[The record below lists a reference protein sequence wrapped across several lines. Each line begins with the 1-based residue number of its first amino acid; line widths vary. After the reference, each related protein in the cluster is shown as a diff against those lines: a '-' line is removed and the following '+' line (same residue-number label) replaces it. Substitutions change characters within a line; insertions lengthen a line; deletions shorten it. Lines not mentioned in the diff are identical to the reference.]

1 MIKNQDVTP
10 FAAIAT
16 SRVFR
21 AACALAIGLISLCA
35 AGTADAAWYGE
46 LPVGSSDGPS
56 GGGAPVNALG
66 SAGTD
71 GGETLLQFTSAGHVL
86 GFRADGVIVASA
98 RHMLRIDFLD
108 AGAVVPEADGEV
120 SPESNTGTA
129 APLGRVTYR
138 NIWDGVT
145 AVYEA
150 SGGAI
155 VKSTYYVEATDEGVA
170 VDRIR
175 LGYNRPV
182 RIDEQGNLVLTFEDG
197 TISEGAPVA
206 WQETEGGGRTPVR
219 VSYVLRGEREVGFSL
234 GDHAPGIPVIIDPVM
249 TWNTFLGDSGSDIGY
264 GIAVDGSGNVYVVGG
279 SDATWQGDS
288 SPKRA
293 HYGSGNT
300 DAFAAK
306 LDGSGTLQWN
316 TFLGGSGID
325 NGYGIAVDGSGNV
338 YVSGTSAATWQGTSS
353 PVRPYTSS
361 NDGFAAKLDSSGVLQ
376 WNTFLGGSG
385 DDSGYG
391 IAVDGSG
398 NVYVGGYSNAT
409 WGYSPVRAYTSVYDA
424 IAAKLDSNGAL
435 QWNTFLG
442 GSGNDYGYGIA
453 VDGSGN
459 VYVGGYST
467 ATWQGTSPPVRA
479 YTSSNDGFA
488 AKLDSN
494 GALQWNT
501 FLGDSGNDQGQ
512 GIAVDGSG
520 NVYVGGYSNAT
531 WQGTSPPVRA
541 YTSGIDAFAAKL
553 DSNGALQWNTFLGG
567 SGSDYGYGIAVGGSG
582 NVYVGG
588 SSAATWG
595 SPVRA
600 YTSGFDAI
608 AAKLDSNGALQWN
621 TFLGGSGTN
630 DHARGIALDG
640 SGNIYVAGY
649 SNGTWGSPVR
659 AHYGSALDAFAAKL
673 SPDPFG
679 AGWGYRKQIR
689 IDRTRVAAD
698 QTNFP
703 VLINTT
709 DANWKSTGNGG
720 HVGQTDGGDLV
731 FTAADGVTQ
740 LDHELE
746 KYDATTG
753 EVVAW
758 VRVPT
763 LSSSSDTT
771 ICLYYGNAGTTD
783 KWNPRGVWD
792 TNYKAVWHLADTDI
806 DGGANDIR
814 DSTRSAKHL
823 TTQNMEAGD
832 QVAGKIGGSM
842 NLDGVDE
849 YLTNTTPSGLPSA
862 ATARTL
868 EAWIKPNNLNPGGT
882 FLALNSNSGL
892 QSFILTIAD
901 SGGSY
906 YLFTDGI
913 NLGNNITVSGS
924 EVPTA
929 GAWNHVV
936 FTFDGG
942 TGWAYYL
949 NGTLSKSGSFAVA
962 INTDLDDLELGRRGD
977 GGNTGLYF
985 PGQMDETRISNVVR
999 SASWIATEYANQAAP
1014 AAFYLVSYEEAGAA
1028 QTPNQAG
1035 WCCRNPVTIDH
1046 TKVSATLTDFPLLVS
1061 TTHANWK
1068 STANGGYLGQT
1079 DGGDF
1084 LFTAADGVTKLNH
1097 EIESYD
1103 PVTGQLVAWV
1113 RVPSLSSVS
1122 DTTLFLNYGQATA
1135 VDQWNPQGVWEANY
1149 KGVWHL
1155 GEASG
1160 NFSDATAN
1168 ANTGTDY
1175 VSASGKTGQIGSGQQ
1190 FDGTDDRVDMTGLTW
1205 TPTTFSAEWWI
1216 NPSTNTDFNQN
1227 IGAVN
1232 GWSAF
1237 RCNTSSTGGVYCGT
1251 DVTNRFTPTQLPAN
1265 TYTAGVWQHIVFTY
1279 DGTQG
1284 RFYRNGSQVS
1294 TAMTMDTPAAWGG
1307 FKLGY
1312 PNTNTID
1319 GYLDEVRI
1327 SNVARSAG
1335 WIETEYNNQSAPSS
1349 FYAVGTQLTAVDLVS
1364 FKAPGSGPGVTVVWQ
1379 TGQESGNRG
1388 FNLYRSEA
1396 AGGAYVKL
1404 NGGLIPAA
1412 SVSGEGRRYE
1422 FGDAGAVRGRLYYYK
1437 LEDVDVSGS
1446 VKFHGP
1452 VCVDWDGDGLPDDW
1466 EIAHGLNP
1474 AVNDAAL
1481 DSDGDGVPNWLEY
1494 ARGSDPF
1501 NPDTDGDGIRDG
1513 AEKKRPGYG
1522 GGSVDP
1528 GESVQVISSD
1538 GSGMTLELLTKSF
1551 DVTPVV
1557 VGGQAFERL
1566 RVPGYVHG
1574 FTQEVGSPQVP
1585 LKGILLDI
1593 PPGKQ
1598 GRVEVLDSASRVLA
1612 GYRVYPAPLSRA
1624 GANRQVE
1631 EVFSWDEA
1639 AYQSNAYYPA
1649 VAAELSGEYV
1659 FRGQAKQRLIF
1670 YPLRFKPATGELL
1683 HSERIRVRVEF
1694 YTAAGGEKFV
1704 SAHGAGKQ
1712 MAAAEAAQG
1721 WSIPAGAAYKLSTD
1735 GEGIYRISRDWLTAQ
1750 GIGPTEMDAIDLS
1763 RVQLFH
1769 LGVEQALHVVD
1780 ANSNNR
1786 LDSGDSI
1793 TFYATAVPA
1802 AYAKYATYN
1811 VYWLIDAGHASPLRM
1826 ASVNGAP
1833 AGAPVAV
1840 SHRSTVH
1847 HELDQAYYPPAVGA
1861 DGMERWIFSSIAKGS
1876 GFDGGGVAKNFS
1888 LSLPGA
1894 LSTGDLTI
1902 RMYGPYDMEHETA
1915 VSFNGSSIGSATWSG
1930 ISWTQKRFSDVRLL
1944 EANTV
1949 SLLCV
1954 GGLDKTAVDWFE
1966 VVYERAFKAVSDSLK
1981 FSHPAGYRYQ
1991 LSQFSSSEVEVYDI
2005 TEPSGVQRVLDG
2017 ASAGG
2022 APYTIE
2028 VEPAGATGS
2037 RSYLAVGPAAVKS
2050 PAAIVRDR
2058 ASGLAAASNAAD
2070 WIMITHRSLGWDGSG
2085 AQQGW
2090 AARLVSLRQSQG
2102 LRTAVVDVEDIFDE
2116 FGYGLVSPQAIK
2128 EFIAY
2133 AYGSWQ
2139 SPAPQYVLLM
2149 GDTSYDYKGNG
2160 DAGTVNH
2167 VPGYLIYTPHWG
2179 ETISD
2184 EWYVQVSGADAVPD
2198 LYIGRLPAATLS
2210 QAEAMADKI
2219 VSYET
2224 AATTKGW
2231 EKRLVLVADNQSEEW
2246 EAVFETMNEEA
2257 AGLLPAG
2264 MSAERFYLQEYQ
2276 NERLA
2281 VSDLSAELLSAI
2293 EAGALIVNY
2302 SGHGS
2307 VNIWAGERIIDN
2319 RGAGFRSDV
2328 GTLSN
2333 RGKYPFVV
2341 NMSCLT
2347 GYFIYPHTGYLASEE
2362 YRSLAE
2368 GWLWPAGAG
2377 AVAALMPTGMTGA
2390 AGQQVLSKALYEG
2403 LFALDQRRLGPA
2415 VGYAKQQVLAN
2426 GGAAYEEISNTF
2438 MFFGDPASSLKVPL
2452 PRRPTGLSA
2461 QWQAGGTVGLSW
2473 AAGLDC
2479 DGNAVAGY
2487 NLYRRRSTE
2496 DGYTRLNTAPI
2507 AGLRHTD
2514 AGLSAAPVGATYYYA
2529 LSAVDS
2535 GGDESV
2541 KSAPAA
2547 LSIADSG
2554 GGDVGGGGGGGGG
2567 VGGGGGGGVVTDG
2580 GGGGVVTDGGGGGGG
2595 WCFIASAGRGLAPD
2609 LLKPLAAMALLI
2621 CRAWISRRKRRQ

>member
-1 MIKNQDVTP
+1 MIKNQEVTP
-10 FAAIAT
+10 FAAL
-16 SRVFR
+16 RVM
-21 AACALAIGLISLCA
+21 
-35 AGTADAAWYGE
+35 
-46 LPVGSSDGPS
+46 PVGTRRHG
-56 GGGAPVNALG
+56 
-66 SAGTD
+66 
-71 GGETLLQFTSAGHVL
+71 
-86 GFRADGVIVASA
+86 ASA
-98 RHMLRIDFLD
+98 
-108 AGAVVPEADGEV
+108 
-120 SPESNTGTA
+120 A
-129 APLGRVTYR
+129 A
-138 NIWDGVT
+138 
-145 AVYEA
+145 A
-150 SGGAI
+150 
-155 VKSTYYVEATDEGVA
+155 
-170 VDRIR
+170 
-175 LGYNRPV
+175 
-182 RIDEQGNLVLTFEDG
+182 
-197 TISEGAPVA
+197 
-206 WQETEGGGRTPVR
+206 
-219 VSYVLRGEREVGFSL
+219 
-234 GDHAPGIPVIIDPVM
+234 
-249 TWNTFLGDSGSDIGY
+249 
-264 GIAVDGSGNVYVVGG
+264 
-279 SDATWQGDS
+279 
-288 SPKRA
+288 
-293 HYGSGNT
+293 
-300 DAFAAK
+300 
-306 LDGSGTLQWN
+306 
-316 TFLGGSGID
+316 
-325 NGYGIAVDGSGNV
+325 
-338 YVSGTSAATWQGTSS
+338 
-353 PVRPYTSS
+353 
-361 NDGFAAKLDSSGVLQ
+361 
-376 WNTFLGGSG
+376 
-385 DDSGYG
+385 
-391 IAVDGSG
+391 
-398 NVYVGGYSNAT
+398 
-409 WGYSPVRAYTSVYDA
+409 VRAWWITA
-424 IAAKLDSNGAL
+424 ILAALCLCLFAE
-435 QWNTFLG
+435 
-442 GSGNDYGYGIA
+442 
-453 VDGSGN
+453 
-459 VYVGGYST
+459 T
-467 ATWQGTSPPVRA
+467 AQAQSW
-479 YTSSNDGFA
+479 Y
-488 AKLDSN
+488 
-494 GALQWNT
+494 
-501 FLGDSGNDQGQ
+501 
-512 GIAVDGSG
+512 
-520 NVYVGGYSNAT
+520 NA
-531 WQGTSPPVRA
+531 S
-541 YTSGIDAFAAKL
+541 
-553 DSNGALQWNTFLGG
+553 
-567 SGSDYGYGIAVGGSG
+567 
-582 NVYVGG
+582 
-588 SSAATWG
+588 
-595 SPVRA
+595 
-600 YTSGFDAI
+600 
-608 AAKLDSNGALQWN
+608 
-621 TFLGGSGTN
+621 
-630 DHARGIALDG
+630 
-640 SGNIYVAGY
+640 
-649 SNGTWGSPVR
+649 
-659 AHYGSALDAFAAKL
+659 
-673 SPDPFG
+673 
-679 AGWGYRKQIR
+679 WGYRKKIV

-709 DANWKSTGNGG
+709 DPSWKSTGNGG
-720 HVGQTDGGDLV
+720 HVGQTDGGDLL
-731 FTAADGVTQ
+731 FTASDGTTK
-740 LDHELE
+740 LDHDLE

-758 VRVPT
+758 VRIPS
-763 LSSSSDTT
+763 LSSSADTT
-771 ICLYYGNAGTTD
+771 ILLYYGNAGVAD
-783 KWNPRGVWD
+783 QWNRTGVWAA
-792 TNYKAVWHLADTDI
+792 NYNSVWHLGEGTSTAAGFYKDATSNAKNGTLTDPN
-806 DGGANDIR
+806 GNTVQAN
-814 DSTRSAKHL
+814 
-823 TTQNMEAGD
+823 
-832 QVAGKIGGSM
+832 GKIGKDLNFNGDADYIDVGSDLYETDNTGTISAWVKLAAQGVQVGLFDSQVTTDVGNQLNFVVM
-842 NLDGVDE
+842 NTNQLAIQSINQGSWNNMYRGNTALDTNWHYVTVTSNGSAWTLYVDGAAETLTAIVGSNTGQWFNDLAAGTHSVWIGRQKSSAGDAPYAGNLD
-849 YLTNTTPSGLPSA
+849 
-862 ATARTL
+862 
-868 EAWIKPNNLNPGGT
+868 
-882 FLALNSNSGL
+882 
-892 QSFILTIAD
+892 
-901 SGGSY
+901 
-906 YLFTDGI
+906 
-913 NLGNNITVSGS
+913 
-924 EVPTA
+924 EVR
-929 GAWNHVV
+929 V
-936 FTFDGG
+936 
-942 TGWAYYL
+942 
-949 NGTLSKSGSFAVA
+949 
-962 INTDLDDLELGRRGD
+962 
-977 GGNTGLYF
+977 
-985 PGQMDETRISNVVR
+985 SNVAR
-999 SASWIATEYANQAAP
+999 SASWIATEYANQKAP
-1014 AAFYLVSYEEAGAA
+1014 AAFYLVSYEEGGAA
-1028 QTPNQAG
+1028 QTPFQAG
-1035 WCCRNPVTIDH
+1035 WGYRKKITLDH
-1046 TKVSATLTDFPLLVS
+1046 TKVFGGADLTNFPVLINFSSEIDLSA
-1061 TTHANWK
+1061 HAL
-1068 STANGGYLGQT
+1068 ANGYDL
-1079 DGGDF
+1079 
-1084 LFTAADGVTKLNH
+1084 LFTSADGTTKLNH
-1097 EIESYD
+1097 DVETFIQA
-1103 PVTGQLVAWV
+1103 TGQLVAWV
-1113 RVPSLSSVS
+1113 RVPTLSVS
-1122 DTTLFLNYGQATA
+1122 TDTVLYLYYGNASAPNQQNRNAVWNANYKAVWHLNEPPGGFGDSTGNGYTGTDNVSATGKTGKIGSGQQFDGVDDSIGVATFALPTTGTMSLWWNPDETLSGVAHPLWRSVSGTNLFDVVLWTNNEFYAGWYLSGNDDRARWPISGISPGTWYYVTVTWTNGGTTTLYVNAVSMATAPSLDATWDTSAIVGYMGYETYSSAAAKLYLDETRVSTVARSAGWIATEYGNQSSPSTFYAVATPEAASPLPFSYRKSITIQASQVTSGPQTNFPFLFNTTDANLKTVANGGRVQHPLGYDIIFRGTDDTTCGGAGTSPCTFAHQIEKYTATTGELVAWVKIPSINNGTVFYIYYGNASIGASTEQATS
-1135 VDQWNPQGVWEANY
+1135 VWDSNY
-1149 KGVWHL
+1149 KGVWHM

-1160 NFSDATAN
+1160 NISDSTSN
-1168 ANTGTDY
+1168 GYTGTDY
-1175 VSASGKTGQIGSGQQ
+1175 ASATGKTGKIGSGQQ
-1190 FDGTDDRVDMTGLTW
+1190 FDGTNDYFDITGLTW
-1205 TPTTFSAEWWI
+1205 TPTTFSVEWWI
-1216 NPSTNTDFNQN
+1216 NPTSNADYNQG
-1227 IGAVN
+1227 IAAHGSWGAYNCHSDVN
-1232 GWSAF
+1232 G
-1237 RCNTSSTGGVYCGT
+1237 GGYCGT
-1251 DVTNRFTPTQLPAN
+1251 DTTNRFTPTQLPSG
-1265 TYTAGVWQHIVFTY
+1265 TYATSAWNHFVFTY

-1284 RFYRNGSQVS
+1284 RFYKNGSQVS
-1294 TAMTMDTPAAWGG
+1294 TAKTMNTPTAWNGLYVGNGG
-1307 FKLGY
+1307 A
-1312 PNTNTID
+1312 NTIN
-1319 GYLDEVRI
+1319 GYLDELRV
-1327 SNVARSAG
+1327 SSTARSAG
-1335 WIETEYNNQSAPSS
+1335 WISTEYKNQSAPSS
-1349 FYAVGTQLTAVDLVS
+1349 FYALGTEVGSPPTAVDLVS
-1364 FKAPGSGPGVTVVWQ
+1364 FKAPGAGPGVTVVWQ

-1388 FNLYRSEA
+1388 FNLYRAEA

-1474 AVNDAAL
+1474 AVNDAHL
-1481 DSDGDGVPNWLEY
+1481 DSDGDGAPNWLEY
-1494 ARGSDPF
+1494 ARGTDPF
-1501 NPDTDGDGIRDG
+1501 NPDTDGDGIPDG
-1513 AEKKRPGYG
+1513 AEKKSPGYG
-1522 GGSVDP
+1522 GGSVDL

-1538 GSGMTLELLTKSF
+1538 STGMTLELLTRSF
-1551 DVTPVV
+1551 DTTPVQ

-1811 VYWLIDAGHASPLRM
+1811 VYWLIDAGRASPLRM

-1861 DGMERWIFSSIAKGS
+1861 DGMDRWIFSSIAKGS

-1915 VSFNGSSIGSATWSG
+1915 VSFNGGSIGSATWSG
-1930 ISWTQKRFSDVRLL
+1930 ISWTQKRFSDVPLL

-1991 LSQFSSSEVEVYDI
+1991 LSQFSSSQVEVYDI
-2005 TEPSGVQRVLDG
+2005 TEPSGVQRVIDG

-2022 APYTIE
+2022 AAYTIE

-2390 AGQQVLSKALYEG
+2390 DGQQVLSKALYEG

-2514 AGLSAAPVGATYYYA
+2514 AGLTAAPVGATYYYA

-2554 GGDVGGGGGGGGG
+2554 GGGSGGGD

>member
-46 LPVGSSDGPS
+46 LPVSSSDGPS

-98 RHMLRIDFLD
+98 RHMLRIDLV
-108 AGAVVPEADGEV
+108 GAHPVTPV
-120 SPESNTGTA
+120 SQGGTA
-129 APLGRVTYR
+129 GTDRRAPAAQPFTRVTYPGV
-138 NIWDGVT
+138 WDGVT
-145 AVYEA
+145 ATYEA
-150 SGGAI
+150 RAGSI
-155 VKSTYYVEATDEGVA
+155 LKSTYTVDAGQTGA
-170 VDRIR
+170 AIDRIR
-175 LGYNRPV
+175 LRYARPV
-182 RIDEQGNLVLTFEDG
+182 SLDAQGNLVIAFERG
-197 TISEGAPVA
+197 TMTESTPVA
-206 WQETEGGGRTPVR
+206 WQDIDGHRTMVP
-219 VSYVLRGEREVGFSL
+219 VSYVLRGNHVVGFAV
-234 GDHAPGIPVIIDPVM
+234 GAYDHREPLVIDPTL
-249 TWNTFLGDSGSDIGY
+249 TWTTFLGGSGADNCFGVAVDSSGNIYVIGTSNATWGSPVRAYSGSGTDTVVAKLDSSGTLQWSTFL
-264 GIAVDGSGNVYVVGG
+264 GGSGADSACRIAVDSSGNIYVSGY
-279 SDATWQGDS
+279 SDATWGA
-288 SPKRA
+288 PVRA
-293 HYGSGNT
+293 YYGSGIDT
-300 DAFAAK
+300 FAAK

-316 TFLGGSGID
+316 TFLGDSGTDYVLGIAVDGSANVYIAGTSNATWGSPVRAHYGSGNND
-325 NGYGIAVDGSGNV
+325 AYAAKLNGSGALQWNTFLGNNGTDYGYGIAADGSGNV
-338 YVSGTSAATWQGTSS
+338 YVAGYSSATWGSPVQAFTSGNDAYVAKLDSSGTLTWNTFMGDVGNEVAYAVAVAGSGDLYVAGYATGTWGS
-353 PVRPYTSS
+353 PVRAYYGSGT
-361 NDGFAAKLDSSGVLQ
+361 DTFAAKLNNSGVLQ

-385 DDSGYG
+385 NDWGYG
-391 IAVDGSG
+391 IALDSSA
-398 NVYVGGYSNAT
+398 NVYVSGYSGAA
-409 WGYSPVRAYTSVYDA
+409 WGSPLRAYTSGNDA
-424 IAAKLDSNGAL
+424 YAAKLNANGTL

-442 GSGNDYGYGIA
+442 GTGSDLAWGIA
-453 VDGSGN
+453 VDANLN
-459 VYVGGYST
+459 VIVVG
-467 ATWQGTSPPVRA
+467 
-479 YTSSNDGFA
+479 SSN
-488 AKLDSN
+488 
-494 GALQWNT
+494 
-501 FLGDSGNDQGQ
+501 
-512 GIAVDGSG
+512 
-520 NVYVGGYSNAT
+520 
-531 WQGTSPPVRA
+531 
-541 YTSGIDAFAAKL
+541 
-553 DSNGALQWNTFLGG
+553 
-567 SGSDYGYGIAVGGSG
+567 
-582 NVYVGG
+582 
-588 SSAATWG
+588 ATWG
-595 SPVRA
+595 SPLQA
-600 YTSGFDAI
+600 YSALADIFVASIANAPLPFSYRKSITIQASQVTSG
-608 AAKLDSNGALQWN
+608 
-621 TFLGGSGTN
+621 
-630 DHARGIALDG
+630 
-640 SGNIYVAGY
+640 
-649 SNGTWGSPVR
+649 P
-659 AHYGSALDAFAAKL
+659 
-673 SPDPFG
+673 
-679 AGWGYRKQIR
+679 
-689 IDRTRVAAD
+689 

-703 VLINTT
+703 FLFNTT
-709 DANWKSTGNGG
+709 DADLKTVANGG
-720 HVGQTDGGDLV
+720 HVQNANGYDIIFRGVDDTTCGGAG
-731 FTAADGVTQ
+731 AAPCT
-740 LDHELE
+740 LDHEIE
-746 KYDATTG
+746 KYDGTTG
-753 EVVAW
+753 E
-758 VRVPT
+758 
-763 LSSSSDTT
+763 
-771 ICLYYGNAGTTD
+771 
-783 KWNPRGVWD
+783 
-792 TNYKAVWHLADTDI
+792 
-806 DGGANDIR
+806 
-814 DSTRSAKHL
+814 
-823 TTQNMEAGD
+823 
-832 QVAGKIGGSM
+832 
-842 NLDGVDE
+842 
-849 YLTNTTPSGLPSA
+849 
-862 ATARTL
+862 
-868 EAWIKPNNLNPGGT
+868 
-882 FLALNSNSGL
+882 
-892 QSFILTIAD
+892 
-901 SGGSY
+901 
-906 YLFTDGI
+906 
-913 NLGNNITVSGS
+913 
-924 EVPTA
+924 
-929 GAWNHVV
+929 
-936 FTFDGG
+936 
-942 TGWAYYL
+942 
-949 NGTLSKSGSFAVA
+949 
-962 INTDLDDLELGRRGD
+962 
-977 GGNTGLYF
+977 
-985 PGQMDETRISNVVR
+985 
-999 SASWIATEYANQAAP
+999 
-1014 AAFYLVSYEEAGAA
+1014 
-1028 QTPNQAG
+1028 
-1035 WCCRNPVTIDH
+1035 
-1046 TKVSATLTDFPLLVS
+1046 
-1061 TTHANWK
+1061 
-1068 STANGGYLGQT
+1068 
-1079 DGGDF
+1079 
-1084 LFTAADGVTKLNH
+1084 
-1097 EIESYD
+1097 
-1103 PVTGQLVAWV
+1103 LVAWV
-1113 RVPSLSSVS
+1113 RVPSIDNS
-1122 DTTLFLNYGQATA
+1122 TLFYIYYGNSSITTSLE
-1135 VDQWNPQGVWEANY
+1135 NKTGVWDANY

-1160 NFSDATAN
+1160 NFSDSTSN
-1168 ANTGTDY
+1168 ANTGTDN
-1175 VSASGKTGQIGSGQQ
+1175 VSATGKTGKIGSGQEL
-1190 FDGTDDRVDMTGLTW
+1190 DGTDDYVDLGSGSSLNITSGQGLTVSGWIKSGDSYGHIVSLRNSTDGLPAFNLSVGYNGVTTQAGHFIPLMRYVNSEAVAQFSSTASISDNNWHFVAAVLDQSGNTFTAYVDTSSYSTAQNSDGAITTAVDRAIGAERNWVRASFGTQDTRFLTGL
-1205 TPTTFSAEWWI
+1205 
-1216 NPSTNTDFNQN
+1216 
-1227 IGAVN
+1227 
-1232 GWSAF
+1232 
-1237 RCNTSSTGGVYCGT
+1237 
-1251 DVTNRFTPTQLPAN
+1251 
-1265 TYTAGVWQHIVFTY
+1265 
-1279 DGTQG
+1279 
-1284 RFYRNGSQVS
+1284 
-1294 TAMTMDTPAAWGG
+1294 
-1307 FKLGY
+1307 
-1312 PNTNTID
+1312 
-1319 GYLDEVRI
+1319 LDEVRI
-1327 SNVARSAG
+1327 STTARSAG
-1335 WIETEYNNQSAPSS
+1335 WIATEYNNQSAPSS
-1349 FYAVGTQLTAVDLVS
+1349 FYALGTEVGSPPTAVDLVS

-1404 NGGLIPAA
+1404 NGGLIPGA
-1412 SVSGEGRRYE
+1412 SLSGEGRRYE

-1452 VCVDWDGDGLPDDW
+1452 VCVDWDADGLPDDW

-1481 DSDGDGVPNWLEY
+1481 DSDGDGAPNWLEY
-1494 ARGSDPF
+1494 QRGTDPF
-1501 NPDTDGDGIRDG
+1501 NPDTDGDGIPDG
-1513 AEKKRPGYG
+1513 AEKKRPGYSG

-1528 GESVQVISSD
+1528 GESVQVVSSD
-1538 GSGMTLELLTKSF
+1538 GSGMTLELLTKHF

-1811 VYWLIDAGHASPLRM
+1811 VYWLIDAGRASPLRM

-1861 DGMERWIFSSIAKGS
+1861 DGMDRWIFSSIAKGS

-1915 VSFNGSSIGSATWSG
+1915 VSLNGGSIGSATWSG
-1930 ISWTQKRFSDVRLL
+1930 ISWTQKRFSDVPLL

-1991 LSQFSSSEVEVYDI
+1991 LSQFSSSQVEVYDI
-2005 TEPSGVQRVLDG
+2005 TEPSGVQRVIDG

-2022 APYTIE
+2022 AAYTIE

-2580 GGGGVVTDGGGGGGG
+2580 GGGGGG

-2621 CRAWISRRKRRQ
+2621 CLGWRSGALRLEERGCATRGAVLRTLRSARRKIASLEE

>member
-21 AACALAIGLISLCA
+21 AACALAIGLITLCA

-46 LPVGSSDGPS
+46 LPVSSSAGT

-98 RHMLRIDFLD
+98 RHMVRIDFLD

-155 VKSTYYVEATDEGVA
+155 VKSTYYVDAGQAGSA
-170 VDRIR
+170 VDQIR
-175 LGYNRPV
+175 LQYARPV
-182 RIDEQGNLVLTFEDG
+182 SVDAQGNLVIAYEDG
-197 TISEGAPVA
+197 TMTESAPVA
-206 WQETEGGGRTPVR
+206 WQDIDGHRTMVP
-219 VSYVLRGEREVGFSL
+219 VSYVLSGEDVVGFAV
-234 GDHAPGIPVIIDPVM
+234 GAYDHRQPLVIDPALS
-249 TWNTFLGDSGSDIGY
+249 WNTFLGTAAGEDRADAIAVDSSGNVYVTGTSGATWGTPVRAFSGSTNAFVAKLSSNGTLVWNTFLGAGTSGGY
-264 GIAVDGSGNVYVVGG
+264 AIAVDSSANVFVGGFSDSTWGSPVRAYTIPYEAFVAKLNSSGVLQWNTFLGGNGSEQANGIAVDGSGNVYVAGF
-279 SDATWQGDS
+279 SDATWG
-288 SPKRA
+288 SPVRA
-293 HYGSGNT
+293 FTDWESG
-300 DAFAAK
+300 FAAK
-306 LDGSGTLQWN
+306 LNSSGVLQWNTFLGAGTSSASGIAVDASANVYVSGWSDTTWGSPVRAYSSGIDAYAAKLNSSGVLQWN
-316 TFLGGSGID
+316 TFLGGAGTD
-325 NGYGIAVDGSGNV
+325 QGNGIAVDGSGNV
-338 YVSGTSAATWQGTSS
+338 FVAGYADTTWGS
-353 PVRPYTSS
+353 PVRAFSGT
-361 NDGFAAKLDSSGVLQ
+361 AAAMVAKVNSSGVLQ
-376 WNTFLGGSG
+376 WNTFLGGSVTAYG
-385 DDSGYG
+385 AGIVVDGSANVYVTGYSQATWGSPHRAFSAGYDAYAATLNSSGSLTWNTFLGGAGSDSGTG
-391 IAVDGSG
+391 IAADGSG
-398 NVYVGGYSNAT
+398 NVYVSGAT
-409 WGYSPVRAYTSVYDA
+409 D
-424 IAAKLDSNGAL
+424 
-435 QWNTFLG
+435 
-442 GSGNDYGYGIA
+442 
-453 VDGSGN
+453 
-459 VYVGGYST
+459 
-467 ATWQGTSPPVRA
+467 
-479 YTSSNDGFA
+479 
-488 AKLDSN
+488 
-494 GALQWNT
+494 
-501 FLGDSGNDQGQ
+501 
-512 GIAVDGSG
+512 
-520 NVYVGGYSNAT
+520 
-531 WQGTSPPVRA
+531 
-541 YTSGIDAFAAKL
+541 
-553 DSNGALQWNTFLGG
+553 
-567 SGSDYGYGIAVGGSG
+567 
-582 NVYVGG
+582 
-588 SSAATWG
+588 ATWG
-595 SPVRA
+595 SPVRSYGGLTDA
-600 YTSGFDAI
+600 FVAAAMTLPFSYRKSITVQASQVTSG
-608 AAKLDSNGALQWN
+608 
-621 TFLGGSGTN
+621 
-630 DHARGIALDG
+630 
-640 SGNIYVAGY
+640 
-649 SNGTWGSPVR
+649 P
-659 AHYGSALDAFAAKL
+659 
-673 SPDPFG
+673 
-679 AGWGYRKQIR
+679 
-689 IDRTRVAAD
+689 

-703 VLINTT
+703 FLFNTT
-709 DANWKSTGNGG
+709 DANLKTVANGG
-720 HVGQTDGGDLV
+720 HVQNANGYDIIFRGTDDTTCGGAG
-731 FTAADGVTQ
+731 TAPCTFA
-740 LDHELE
+740 HEIE
-746 KYDATTG
+746 KYTATTG
-753 EVVAW
+753 ELVAW
-758 VRVPT
+758 VKIPSINNGTVFY
-763 LSSSSDTT
+763 
-771 ICLYYGNAGTTD
+771 IYYGNASIGASTEQATS
-783 KWNPRGVWD
+783 VWD
-792 TNYKAVWHLADTDI
+792 ANYKAVWHL
-806 DGGANDIR
+806 
-814 DSTRSAKHL
+814 K
-823 TTQNMEAGD
+823 
-832 QVAGKIGGSM
+832 
-842 NLDGVDE
+842 
-849 YLTNTTPSGLPSA
+849 
-862 ATARTL
+862 
-868 EAWIKPNNLNPGGT
+868 
-882 FLALNSNSGL
+882 
-892 QSFILTIAD
+892 
-901 SGGSY
+901 
-906 YLFTDGI
+906 
-913 NLGNNITVSGS
+913 
-924 EVPTA
+924 
-929 GAWNHVV
+929 
-936 FTFDGG
+936 
-942 TGWAYYL
+942 
-949 NGTLSKSGSFAVA
+949 
-962 INTDLDDLELGRRGD
+962 
-977 GGNTGLYF
+977 
-985 PGQMDETRISNVVR
+985 
-999 SASWIATEYANQAAP
+999 
-1014 AAFYLVSYEEAGAA
+1014 
-1028 QTPNQAG
+1028 
-1035 WCCRNPVTIDH
+1035 
-1046 TKVSATLTDFPLLVS
+1046 
-1061 TTHANWK
+1061 
-1068 STANGGYLGQT
+1068 
-1079 DGGDF
+1079 
-1084 LFTAADGVTKLNH
+1084 
-1097 EIESYD
+1097 
-1103 PVTGQLVAWV
+1103 
-1113 RVPSLSSVS
+1113 
-1122 DTTLFLNYGQATA
+1122 
-1135 VDQWNPQGVWEANY
+1135 
-1149 KGVWHL
+1149 
-1155 GEASG
+1155 EASG
-1160 NFSDATAN
+1160 NFSDSTSN
-1168 ANTGTDY
+1168 GNTGTDY
-1175 VSASGKTGQIGSGQQ
+1175 VSASAKTGQIGSGQN
-1190 FDGTDDRVDMTGLTW
+1190 FDGANDYVSAADSASLDTAGSVTYSAW
-1205 TPTTFSAEWWI
+1205 VYATTFSTMAPYLRGI
-1216 NPSTNTDFNQN
+1216 ISKYNTT
-1227 IGAVN
+1227 IGPT
-1232 GWSAF
+1232 F
-1237 RCNTSSTGGVYCGT
+1237 RLGDGTLANNKKPQFRVDAGGVGKAALSS
-1251 DVTNRFTPTQLPAN
+1251 VELA
-1265 TYTAGVWQHIVFTY
+1265 AGGWYYITGTY
-1279 DGTQG
+1279 DGSNV
-1284 RFYRNGSQVS
+1284 RIYVNGVDRGS
-1294 TAMTMDTPAAWGG
+1294 TAASGALT
-1307 FKLGY
+1307 
-1312 PNTNTID
+1312 TNNDPVAIGAEWTVNMATED
-1319 GYLDEVRI
+1319 REWNGYLDEARI
-1327 SNVARSAG
+1327 SGSARSAG
-1335 WIETEYNNQSAPSS
+1335 WIATEYNNQSAPSS
-1349 FYAVGTQLTAVDLVS
+1349 FYALGTEVGSPPTAVDLVS

-1404 NGGLIPAA
+1404 NGGLIPGA
-1412 SVSGEGRRYE
+1412 SLSGEGRRYE

-1481 DSDGDGVPNWLEY
+1481 DSDGDGAPNWLEY
-1494 ARGSDPF
+1494 QRGSDPF
-1501 NPDTDGDGIRDG
+1501 NRDTDGDGIRDG

-1659 FRGQAKQRLIF
+1659 FRGQGKQRLIF
-1670 YPLRFKPATGELL
+1670 YPLRFNPATGELL

-1694 YTAAGGEKFV
+1694 YTASGGEKFV

-1712 MAAAEAAQG
+1712 MAASEGKIYSAAAEAAAVQR
-1721 WSIPAGAAYKLSTD
+1721 PLAAEAAGEGGYKVSTD

-1780 ANSNNR
+1780 ANRNNR

-1811 VYWLIDAGHASPLRM
+1811 VYWLIDAGRASPLRM

-1861 DGMERWIFSSIAKGS
+1861 DGMDRWIFSSIAKGS

-1954 GGLDKTAVDWFE
+1954 GALDKTAVDWFE

-1991 LSQFSSSEVEVYDI
+1991 LSQFSSSQVEVYDI

-2022 APYTIE
+2022 AAYTIE

-2390 AGQQVLSKALYEG
+2390 DGQQVLSKALYEG

-2487 NLYRRRSTE
+2487 HLYRRRSTE

-2514 AGLSAAPVGATYYYA
+2514 AGLSAAPVGATYYYV

-2567 VGGGGGGGVVTDG
+2567 VGGGDGVGGGGVVTD
-2580 GGGGVVTDGGGGGGG
+2580 VVAAEVVDG
-2595 WCFIASAGRGLAPD
+2595 ALSLLPAGA
-2609 LLKPLAAMALLI
+2609 
-2621 CRAWISRRKRRQ
+2621 SRRICSSRSRPWRC